1 MCDKALGMQN
11 GRIKNAAITA
21 SSQWDKNHAP
31 YLARLGRL
39 RRGRLMGAWSA
50 KRNNHNQ
57 FIQVDLLRSMKITGV
72 ATQGRTEAAQWVTAF
87 YLLYSSDGVKFTRVK
102 HWWDVVKVGICSGWG
117 GVGGGENSYIKRRGV
132 LVFPFWGFKPDLVP
146 LGLDSLEGG
155 STVGAFA
162 VLLRVLSGKKTL

>member
-1 MCDKALGMQN
+1 MCDRALGMQN

-72 ATQGRTEAAQWVTAF
+72 ATQGRAEAAQWVTAF
-87 YLLYSSDGVKFTRVK
+87 YFLYSSDGVKFARVK
-102 HWWDVVKVGICSGWG
+102 HWWDVVKVGIYSRGGRLPYEKDRPFVVPFSRYKSGFG
-117 GVGGGENSYIKRRGV
+117 TS
-132 LVFPFWGFKPDLVP
+132 KPQKIH
-146 LGLDSLEGG
+146 
-155 STVGAFA
+155 
-162 VLLRVLSGKKTL
+162 VLSRKKVNVS

>member
-1 MCDKALGMQN
+1 MCDRALGMQN

-72 ATQGRTEAAQWVTAF
+72 ATQGRAEAAQWVTAF
-87 YLLYSSDGVKFTRVK
+87 YFLFSSDGVKFARVK
-102 HWWDVVKVGICSGWG
+102 HWWDVVKVGICSGG
-117 GVGGGENSYIKRRGV
+117 GEWGENSYIKRRGV
-132 LVFPFWGFKPDLVP
+132 LVFPFWSFKPDLAH
-146 LGLDSLEGG
+146 LGVYSFEGG
-155 STVGAFA
+155 STGGAFA
-162 VLLRVLSGKKTL
+162 ILFRALSGKKII

>member
-1 MCDKALGMQN
+1 MCDRALGMQS

-21 SSQWDKNHAP
+21 SSKWDKNHAP

-72 ATQGRTEAAQWVTAF
+72 ATQGRAEAAQWVTAF
-87 YLLYSSDGVKFTRVK
+87 YFLYSSDGVKFAKVK
-102 HWWDVVKVGICSGWG
+102 HWWDVVKVGISLRARTPIYKAERCLSFLFWGGGWG
-117 GVGGGENSYIKRRGV
+117 GTWVCHLLGCTASRGPQQEHSRY
-132 LVFPFWGFKPDLVP
+132 F
-146 LGLDSLEGG
+146 LGY
-155 STVGAFA
+155 
-162 VLLRVLSGKKTL
+162 

>member
-1 MCDKALGMQN
+1 MENQLQCENNSAYYSKVAKCHSLRYFKPCGTNSRTRRDFERCISINSSKCFSQFISERMCDRALGMQN

-31 YLARLGRL
+31 YLARLERL

-72 ATQGRTEAAQWVTAF
+72 ATQGRAEAAQWVTAF
-87 YLLYSSDGVKFTRVK
+87 YFLYSSDGVKFARVK
-102 HWWDVVKVGICSGWG
+102 HWWDVVKVG
-117 GVGGGENSYIKRRGV
+117 
-132 LVFPFWGFKPDLVP
+132 
-146 LGLDSLEGG
+146 
-155 STVGAFA
+155 
-162 VLLRVLSGKKTL
+162 LL

>member
-1 MCDKALGMQN
+1 MSDFVSERMCDSALGMQN

-72 ATQGRTEAAQWVTAF
+72 ATQGRAEAAQWVTAF
-87 YLLYSSDGVKFTRVK
+87 YFLYSSDGVKFAKVK
-102 HWWDVVKVGICSGWG
+102 HWWDVVKVGICP
-117 GVGGGENSYIKRRGV
+117 GGGLPYKKDGGAPRTFQGLKKTV
-132 LVFPFWGFKPDLVP
+132 LVP
-146 LGLDSLEGG
+146 LRMFSLKR
-155 STVGAFA
+155 STAGAFA
-162 VLLRVLSGKKTL
+162 VHFRVLSRK